1 VTLVVVTGT
10 GTDVGKTWV
19 TAGVAAI
26 LRARRIPTR
35 AWKPAQSFAPDD
47 RVTDAESL
55 AVGTGQDAYDICPS
69 HRWLPTPMAPPMA
82 AAALGLPRFTIAD
95 LVAECPADDADG
107 VLFVEGAGGVRS
119 PLADDG
125 DTRALADALRPDV
138 VLLVADAGLGTIN
151 DVRLSCAAL
160 RGHTVVVHLNRFDA
174 GNDVHIRNRDWLRT
188 RDGLDVVTDIEA
200 VAARLV
206 SLSR

>member
-1 VTLVVVTGT
+1 MTLVVVTGT
-10 GTDVGKTWV
+10 GTDIGKTWV

-26 LRARRIPTR
+26 LRARGVATR
-35 AWKPAQSFAPDD
+35 AWKPVQSFAPGD
-47 RVTDAESL
+47 RVTDAEAL
-55 AVGTGQDAYDICPS
+55 AGGTGQDPHTVCPS

-82 AAALGLPRFTIAD
+82 AIALDLPMFTIAD
-95 LVAECPADDADG
+95 LVAECPAADAAG

-125 DTRALADALRPDV
+125 DTRALADALHPDL

-160 RGHTVVVHLNRFDA
+160 RGHTVLVHLNRFDA
-174 GNDVHIRNRDWLRT
+174 GDELHLRNRDWLRT

-200 VAARLV
+200 VANEVAK
-206 SLSR
+206 LSR

>member
-26 LRARRIPTR
+26 LRARGVATR
-35 AWKPAQSFAPDD
+35 AWKPVQSFAPSD
-47 RVTDAESL
+47 RSTDAEAL
-55 AVGTGQDAYDICPS
+55 AAGTGQDPYAVCPA
-69 HRWLPTPMAPPMA
+69 HRWLPTPRAPPMA
-82 AAALGLPRFTIAD
+82 AIALGLPMFTIAE
-95 LVAECPADDADG
+95 LVAECPADDGG
-107 VLFVEGAGGVRS
+107 VLLVEGAGGVRS

-125 DTRALADALRPDV
+125 DTRALADAVRPDL

-160 RGHTVVVHLNRFDA
+160 RGHTVLVHLNRFDA
-174 GNDVHIRNRDWLRT
+174 GNELHVRNRDWLRT
-188 RDGLDVVTDIEA
+188 RDGLDVVTDIVA
-200 VAARLV
+200 VAAKV
-206 SLSR
+206 SQISR